1 MFSRTLVVLWSL
13 LAFAGSPQDIKGID
27 VLVLSLDPD
36 QLAQNQ
42 IRTKEDLWLEVTYQ
56 AGENGKAIHEEL
68 GERLWWIGEH
78 PLLVLGG
85 SGLPL
90 PDTLLDRASVWVE
103 VRLAGALLWKGEIF
117 PRKDKLHLTQDRDQV
132 AKQLAKGG
140 NLRFV
145 ASYLAEVANY
155 MAGNS
160 ATVSID
166 SDAYKLN
173 SENIID
179 GRGINIKTLS
189 SGGAWPT
196 PAGDYMRFT
205 AERAAFRAG
214 GVDEPHRWFI
224 SNLGAYSTALGFNNI
239 ANAAYSVSMGNTT
252 ETYGEA
258 SVAMGADTRVDGNFA
273 FAGGEASTAAGD
285 NAFSYGDSTDADGN
299 RSVAMG
305 NATTAQGNNAVAMGS
320 STVALGPAS
329 FAAGSS
335 NRAEGI
341 SSFAMGFNSKA
352 MGDSSIAV
360 GNFNDATG
368 DYSVAFGNSNDAS
381 YAATAIGRYNV
392 DSGSASS
399 WVSADPLLTVGNGT
413 TGLARHNAFEIAKN
427 GFMQVRRDVDAAGT
441 NPTHYVASI
450 VNEETTQGGDVLAL
464 SVQPADPDA
473 SSNFIT
479 FFGGGTAVGA
489 IDGNGS
495 GGVSYKSGS
504 ADLAEWFPS
513 APDETIQPAE
523 VVSFKQGK
531 VTKNTQTAAQAF
543 VVSTAPFLVGND
555 SAEDANT
562 DRSLVALVGQVPVNV
577 TGQVRAGD
585 VLVPSGENDGKARV
599 LRQSD
604 GLLPIVGIALTSTDH
619 DSSQVT
625 ALVGAQPAFHPAM
638 ARLIRE
644 NQQLSTE
651 LTSLKQDMHTVLAYI
666 RDQEDRNTITQTKE
680 RAE

>member
-1 MFSRTLVVLWSL
+1 MFSRTAVVLWSL

-27 VLVLSLDPD
+27 VLMLSLDPD

-42 IRTKEDLWLEVTYQ
+42 IQTKEDLWLEVTYH
-56 AGENGKAIHEEL
+56 AGENGKAIHEEP

-90 PDTLLDRASVWVE
+90 PGTLLDRASVWVE
-103 VRLAGALLWKGEIF
+103 VRLAGALLWEGEIF

-173 SENIID
+173 SEPIID

-252 ETYGEA
+252 ETYGEG

-273 FAGGEASTAAGD
+273 FAGGEASTAVGD
-285 NAFSYGDSTDADGN
+285 YAFSYGASTDADGD

-305 NATTAQGNNAVAMGS
+305 NATTAQGNNSVAMGS

-329 FAAGSS
+329 FVAGSAS
-335 NRAEGI
+335 RAEGI

-352 MGDSSIAV
+352 IGDSSIAV
-360 GNFNDATG
+360 GNFNDANG
-368 DYSVAFGNSNDAS
+368 DYSVALGNSNDAS

-399 WVSADPLLTVGNGT
+399 WLSADPLFTVGNGS

-427 GFMQVRRDVDAAGT
+427 GFMQVRRDVDGAGT
-441 NPTHYVASI
+441 SPTHYVASI

-495 GGVSYKSGS
+495 GGVAYKSGS
-504 ADLAEWFPS
+504 ADLAEWFPTN
-513 APDETIQPAE
+513 PGETIAAAE
-523 VVSFKQGK
+523 VVSFTKGN
-531 VTKNTQTAAQAF
+531 VTKNTAASNQAF
-543 VVSTAPFLVGND
+543 VISTAPFLVGNETGD
-555 SAEDANT
+555 EAKAG
-562 DRSLVALVGQVPVNV
+562 RSLVALVGQVPVNV
-577 TGQVRAGD
+577 TGQVQAGD
-585 VLVPSGENDGKARV
+585 VLVPSGLNDGRARA
-599 LRQSD
+599 LRNTD
-604 GLLPIVGIALTSTDH
+604 GLLPIVGIALTNVDTETGR
-619 DSSQVT
+619 VT
-625 ALVGAQPAFHPAM
+625 VLVGAQPALHPAL
-638 ARLIRE
+638 ARLIRD
-644 NQQLSTE
+644 NQKLNTE
-651 LTSLKQDMHTVLAYI
+651 LAGLKQDMHSVLAYI
-666 RDQEDRNTITQTKE
+666 RDHRNQNTTQSKE